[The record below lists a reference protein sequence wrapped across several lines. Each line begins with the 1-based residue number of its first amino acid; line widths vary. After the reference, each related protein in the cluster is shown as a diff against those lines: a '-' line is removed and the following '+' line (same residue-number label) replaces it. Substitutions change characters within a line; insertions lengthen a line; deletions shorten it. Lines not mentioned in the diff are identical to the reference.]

1 MIKQLKIWIKMA
13 YTSVSFDVTA
23 SVLYFDTTNY
33 NYQYLDIAI
42 PANNVSGCATFVTES
57 GLTYEAYIYNVDPYF

>member
-1 MIKQLKIWIKMA
+1 MA

-33 NYQYLDIAI
+33 NYQYLDII
-42 PANNVSGCATFVTES
+42 VYANNVSGCATFPTAS
-57 GLTYEAYIYNVDPYF
+57 GETYEAYIYDINPYF